1 MRAAV
6 QVVCKVG
13 MVPCDWF
20 CQVAGGE
27 GQLPVETGFG
37 SLRSGIG
44 FFPWCRAVHRGLVK
58 KYG

>member
-1 MRAAV
+1 MVVLRAAV
-6 QVVCKVG
+6 QVVYKVG

-44 FFPWCRAVHRGLVK
+44 FFPW
-58 KYG
+58 